1 MDEILF
7 KTEDD
12 ITDEWLIYIENEARS
27 LAQREDFNI
36 DNYLDREI
44 FNPNV
49 MSFLSDNSEIENI
62 IDLKSDSPLSLN
74 LEEQIKIS
82 SINLPIRL
90 NFRKLRRKVK
100 KVVCEVL
107 TNIDDLSGK
116 SMKEIIQ
123 IVLTALIPVIIGG
136 IPAILLPFIIGLIAK
151 IMKRGIDA
159 VCGN

>member
-12 ITDEWLIYIENEARS
+12 ITDEWLTYIENEARS

-44 FNPNV
+44 FNPTV
-49 MSFLSDNSEIENI
+49 KTFLTDNSEIENI

-74 LEEQIKIS
+74 LEEQIKLS

-100 KVVCEVL
+100 KVVCDVL

-123 IVLTALIPVIIGG
+123 MVLTALIPVIIGG

>member
-12 ITDEWLIYIENEARS
+12 ITDEWLTYIENEARS

-44 FNPNV
+44 FNPTV
-49 MSFLSDNSEIENI
+49 KTFLTDNSEIENI

-74 LEEQIKIS
+74 LEEQIKLS

-100 KVVCEVL
+100 KVVCDVL

-123 IVLTALIPVIIGG
+123 MVLTALIPVTIGG

-151 IMKRGIDA
+151 IMKRGINA